1 MIENAMAENYWLEH
15 CLKPRA
21 RPSGIDWD
29 VFISYRSADRVWALA
44 LYDMLRQCGYNIFL
58 DQYVLQAGGGVLSQL
73 SFNLRRSA
81 SGVIVWSERSED
93 STWVER
99 EVSAMVE
106 LKDSRAGSPNPF
118 HFVAAKLD
126 AQPLPTLLAGGL
138 YIDFSAY
145 PDGPTGSEL
154 VRLTS
159 GLQGASLDPP
169 AVQRIAVFDEQVRE
183 EPTTLRALVA
193 TGQFDSIRDRALS
206 DLPAYTSAATLVGL
220 AAQLLLSGEKIDDA
234 LAVLDRGQTRFRRS
248 IRLRQLRGLALRR
261 AGRNQEALLEL
272 EKLRADGHNDPE
284 TLGILAAAWTASWK
298 QSQNR
303 DQLERA
309 RDLYAQAFERSPSD
323 TYSGINAASKS
334 AVFGEMDRAVDLA
347 QRVLA
352 ILKRQSDARGG
363 QPPSDYWERVT
374 EPEALFLQSQ
384 FSESLKLYHAARIA
398 HQEERGSIRSTWAQL
413 ELLLALP
420 FVPEE
425 WRAKFRSEFAA
436 FAGK

>member
-1 MIENAMAENYWLEH
+1 MNYWLEH
-15 CLKPRA
+15 CRRPRP
-21 RPSGIDWD
+21 RPATIDWD
-29 VFISYRSADRVWALA
+29 VFISYRSADRIWALA
-44 LYDMLRQCGYNIFL
+44 LYDMLQQCGYKIFL

-73 SFNLRRSA
+73 SANLRRSA

-93 STWVER
+93 SAWVER

-106 LKDSRAGSPNPF
+106 LKDAGAGSARPF
-118 HFVAAKLD
+118 YFIAAKLD
-126 AQPLPTLLAGGL
+126 AHPLPALLTGSL

-145 PDGPTGSEL
+145 PDGPTGAEL

-169 AVQRIAVFDEQVRE
+169 AVQRIAAFDNEVRQ
-183 EPTTLRALVA
+183 EPATLRAFVA
-193 TGQFDSIRDRALS
+193 TGQFDKIRERAL
-206 DLPAYTSAATLVGL
+206 DDTAAYTSSATLPAL
-220 AAQLLLSGEKIDDA
+220 AAQLLISGERIDEA
-234 LAVLDRGQTRFRRS
+234 LAVLDRGQALFPRS

-261 AGRNQEALLEL
+261 AGRTLEALLEL

-334 AVFGEMDRAVDLA
+334 AMFGEMERAVELA
-347 QRVLA
+347 QRVLV
-352 ILKRQSDARGG
+352 ILRRQTELRVGE
-363 QPPSDYWERVT
+363 PPSDYWERVT
-374 EPEALFLQSQ
+374 EPEALFLLGE
-384 FSESLKLYHAARIA
+384 FSDSLKLYHAARIA
-398 HQEERGSIRSTWAQL
+398 HQEEKGSIRSTWAQL
-413 ELLLALP
+413 QLLLALP
-420 FVPEE
+420 LVPAE
-425 WRAKFRSEFAA
+425 WRARFQAEFAA
-436 FAGK
+436 FAGG